1 MGATLTSVNAILK
14 EIYEGNI
21 NNQLNEERVTI
32 KRIERTA
39 EGTGTDAV
47 GGKYVTFP
55 VRTQR
60 NAGISYRAENV
71 QLAPAGQQGL
81 KAAQESLK
89 YGYGRVRIT
98 GQTIALADSNRQSFA
113 TALDVEMDGLKNDL
127 AKDENQVAY
136 GHLDAAIAS
145 GIKAKV
151 TGTSSGTTITV
162 DSTQFIQEG
171 MVVDISAAGTPV
183 SGGTARTVT
192 AIVSPTTFTVD
203 SAVAGSTI
211 GNYVSRTG
219 NYNQEPNG
227 LNKIVNNTGACHVL
241 DPATTPLWA
250 SYVDNTTTTLTE
262 LALIKAMD
270 EIKRVGGKLPTAIFM
285 SLGVRRAYWN
295 ILTGMRRYNE
305 PKQFDGGLTGL
316 SFMYG
321 EKDLPVVADVD
332 TPPKNAMML
341 CEPELKIWRDKEWY
355 WEDSDG
361 TVLKWVTD
369 YDAFEG
375 LMKQYWQLGTHQ
387 RNAHGKLNNITE
399 S

>member
-81 KAAQESLK
+81 KAAQEQLK

-113 TALDVEMDGLKNDL
+113 SALDVEMDGLKNDL
-127 AKDENQVAY
+127 AKDENHVAY
-136 GHLDAAIAS
+136 GHTDAAIAS

-151 TGTSSGTTITV
+151 TGASTGTLITV
-162 DSTQFIQEG
+162 DSTQYIQEG
-171 MVVDISAAGTPV
+171 MVIDISAAGTPV
-183 SGGTARTVT
+183 SGGGSRTVT
-192 AIVSPTTFTVD
+192 AVNSSTTFTVD
-203 SAVAGSTI
+203 SAVAGTVS

-227 LNKIVNNTGACHVL
+227 LNKIVNSTGACHTL

-250 SYVDNTTTTLTE
+250 STVDSTTTTISE
-262 LALIKAMD
+262 LAFITLMD
-270 EIKRVGGKLPTAIFM
+270 NIKRASGKVPTAIFM
-285 SLGVRRAYWN
+285 ALGVRRGYWN
-295 ILTGMRRYNE
+295 LLTALRRYNE

-332 TPPKNAMML
+332 TPAKNAFFL
-341 CEPELKIWRDKEWY
+341 CEPELKVWRDKEWY

-387 RNAHGKLNNITE
+387 RNAHGKANNLTE